1 MTFSISM
8 PREPLMRTR
17 APLTGLAERYEAST
31 AEDSAQRNGSGE
43 AAEHRPWLSASD
55 ASPRAGMP
63 LPEPRA
69 AVSVPEPQAAV
80 SVPELRVEETAR
92 AAEVSLTAEISP
104 SESATV

>member
-31 AEDSAQRNGSGE
+31 AEDSAQRNGSP
-43 AAEHRPWLSASD
+43 AAVGQRLQQAESD
-55 ASPRAGMP
+55 ASPPAAMP

-69 AVSVPEPQAAV
+69 AVSVPEPQAVV

-104 SESATV
+104 

>member
-31 AEDSAQRNGSGE
+31 AEDSAQRNGSE
-43 AAEHRPWLSASD
+43 QAVEHHQRLSASD
-55 ASPRAGMP
+55 AS
-63 LPEPRA
+63 
-69 AVSVPEPQAAV
+69 PQAAV

-92 AAEVSLTAEISP
+92 AAEVSRTAEISP
-104 SESATV
+104 SGSATV